1 MKKYK
6 IIGIFALFL
15 LSFLWHFG
23 YDILPN
29 FFTSILFPVNESI
42 WEHMKIFWGVIL
54 FYGIIEYFLLK
65 RENIKVSNYL
75 LKLVIMAFL
84 SIFIF
89 LIIYLPI
96 YNLFGENFVITI
108 ILMFITYIIIKYI
121 SYRLFKL
128 EEKRTLIILPI
139 FLIIL
144 IYFIFGFL
152 TYNPPKNYIFYD
164 TQTGNYGIEKE
175 TK

>member
-75 LKLVIMAFL
+75 FT
-84 SIFIF
+84 
-89 LIIYLPI
+89 YL
-96 YNLFGENFVITI
+96 
-108 ILMFITYIIIKYI
+108 
-121 SYRLFKL
+121 
-128 EEKRTLIILPI
+128 
-139 FLIIL
+139 
-144 IYFIFGFL
+144 
-152 TYNPPKNYIFYD
+152 
-164 TQTGNYGIEKE
+164 
-175 TK
+175 